1 MLTQYHYR
9 FLKLAEEATEI
20 AHRVAKLMQFGPGE
34 REPGQIYTNAERV
47 RLEMMDLMTCYS
59 ELVHRG
65 DLTEITDVQFEEHE
79 TVKLAKMEKFLKLSI
94 DLGEVEPDTKVNAIR
109 AVIDTLPETGR
120 TVPKLIST
128 IDGLFSDQA
137 NGVVTLCTIHKAK
150 GLEFKTV
157 YILEPALSPSKYA
170 RQEWMKRQEVNLQYV
185 AATRAQERTIYVDSF
200 SRGGA

>member
-65 DLTEITDVQFEEHE
+65 NLAEITDYQFEEHE

-94 DLGEVEPDTKVNAIR
+94 DLGEAEPDERIKRRPRRPRRGTTR
-109 AVIDTLPETGR
+109 SRHRSPGR
-120 TVPKLIST
+120 PRLASRRLGRCKS
-128 IDGLFSDQA
+128 
-137 NGVVTLCTIHKAK
+137 
-150 GLEFKTV
+150 
-157 YILEPALSPSKYA
+157 
-170 RQEWMKRQEVNLQYV
+170 R
-185 AATRAQERTIYVDSF
+185 
-200 SRGGA
+200 RGGAARHRRLHRWWPCRRADCQHQAG